1 MIRVFVAFCVFFFFG
16 LRGVDPPQ
24 IVGVGLE
31 T

>member
-1 MIRVFVAFCVFFFFG
+1 MIRVFVAFCIFFFG